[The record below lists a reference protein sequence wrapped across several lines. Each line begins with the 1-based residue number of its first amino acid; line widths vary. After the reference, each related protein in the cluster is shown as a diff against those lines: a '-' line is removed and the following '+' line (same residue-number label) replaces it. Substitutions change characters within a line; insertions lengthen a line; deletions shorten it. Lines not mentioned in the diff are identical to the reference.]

1 VCVVGVVES
10 RSDLQERYEPYCADF
25 GPVNLGVVHRFCEML
40 HERIQDP
47 RLGSRQLVYYT
58 DENPLVRSN
67 TAFLLATY
75 MVTAP
80 PLLSLPYPTVP
91 RPTPIAPHTTLSSHA
106 SLVAHPC
113 IYTYVLI
120 YTYIHIHIYI
130 YTYAYTYVYMYICI
144 YVYSHTCIQVY
155 VCFVYIIVAAF

>member
-1 VCVVGVVES
+1 MWKMMAVCVVGNLVGS

-47 RLGSRQLVYYT
+47 RLGSRHLVYYT

-67 TAFLLATY
+67 TAFLLSTY

-80 PLLSLPYPTVP
+80 PLPILPDPTVP
-91 RPTPIAPHTTLSSHA
+91 
-106 SLVAHPC
+106 
-113 IYTYVLI
+113 
-120 YTYIHIHIYI
+120 
-130 YTYAYTYVYMYICI
+130 
-144 YVYSHTCIQVY
+144 
-155 VCFVYIIVAAF
+155 